1 MNLMVRPATLVA
13 AALLVAAGSYALV
26 TMAPQAIPPRSAAGP
41 TPASVG
47 LPDSPGPDASLERI
61 DAAIAVWSG
70 NLERDG
76 ADFIAA
82 TNLGQLYLERARL
95 TGLATD
101 YDRSLRA
108 VDRGLAANPH
118 LAAGRAL
125 RAQVLFASHDFAAAE
140 AAATK
145 LLRDH
150 PGLPQALA
158 TLGDARLERGD
169 YGGAESAYR
178 ELAEQVESAAV
189 TARLARLA
197 AVTGSL
203 DEARA
208 LADEALAAAA
218 DAAVSPVDRAWYQ
231 VLVGA
236 LAFQD
241 GDIPAA
247 VGAYEAALKAWPASP
262 QAAAGL
268 GRALA
273 AQGRLPDAIRMYERA
288 VAAAPQP
295 ESLAALGD
303 LLALAGRDDD
313 ARVRYEQV
321 RGIAAIE
328 AEAGLYNR
336 ALVLFYANHG
346 ESTDRAVRM
355 AAVELEDRP
364 DAYGWDA
371 YAWALYAAERF
382 AEAEEAM
389 AKALSFGTQDT
400 LFDYHAGMI
409 AAANGR
415 ADDAAR
421 LLRAALDRNSGF
433 DPFQAERARRTL
445 ASLEAGS

>member
-1 MNLMVRPATLVA
+1 
-13 AALLVAAGSYALV
+13 
-26 TMAPQAIPPRSAAGP
+26 MAPQVTPPRSAAGP
-41 TPASVG
+41 TPAGVA

-70 NLERDG
+70 NLQRDR

-118 LAAGRAL
+118 LAAGRVL

-140 AAATK
+140 AAAAK

-169 YGGAESAYR
+169 YSGADSAYR
-178 ELAEQVESAAV
+178 ELAAKVESPAV

-208 LADEALAAAA
+208 LADDALAAATS
-218 DAAVSPVDRAWYQ
+218 DATVSASDRAWYQ

-241 GDIPAA
+241 GDIAA
-247 VGAYEAALKAWPASP
+247 ATRAYEAALKAWPASP

-288 VAAAPQP
+288 VANAPQP
-295 ESLAALGD
+295 DTLAALGD
-303 LLALAGRDDD
+303 LLALAGRDDE
-313 ARVRYEQV
+313 AQVRYEQV

-336 ALVLFYANHG
+336 ALVLFYANHN
-346 ESTDRAVRM
+346 ESVDRAVRM
-355 AAVELEDRP
+355 AAAELEDRA

-389 AKALSFGTQDT
+389 GRTLSFGTQDA
-400 LFDYHAGMI
+400 LLDYHAGMI

-415 ADDAAR
+415 TNDAAR
-421 LLRAALDRNSGF
+421 LLQAALERNPGF
-433 DPFQAERARRTL
+433 DPLQAERARSTL
-445 ASLEAGS
+445 ATLEIGS